1 MKENNL
7 MTVKNIFIIV
17 DASNITKYK
26 RKFKKLLLFFNDLE
40 TVETNVKDHFPIKAK
55 IDYSHLKLFHV
66 FSNINVNG
74 KISTPTTS
82 SNLNVFNF
90 LKF

>member
-1 MKENNL
+1 M
-7 MTVKNIFIIV
+7 KNIFIIG

-26 RKFKKLLLFFNDLE
+26 RKFKKLFFNKLE
-40 TVETNVKDHFPIKAK
+40 TVETNVKDHFPTVAK
-55 IDYSHLKLFHV
+55 INHSHLKLFHV

>member
-1 MKENNL
+1 MPLAYLSIKEGS
-7 MTVKNIFIIV
+7 KNY
-17 DASNITKYK
+17 N
-26 RKFKKLLLFFNDLE
+26 LFFNNLE
-40 TVETNVKDHFPIKAK
+40 TVETNVKDHFPTEAK
-55 IDYSHLKLFHV
+55 IDHSHFKLFHV